1 MSNMDNISDQ
11 LFAKI
16 RGRFPAVT
24 IGNEAGEVT
33 DDPKTGR
40 YFDFDYIVGEDILG
54 RVSITLTEKEI
65 AVVYN
70 TNFIAEQPDGIKS
83 DWYNFLKEIRNFA
96 KRNMLNFDTR
106 DINKSNLDK
115 RDYAHLTKTAGEKQM
130 SETKMYG
137 TSRTSYEDIDKA
149 RLVLKHRQPV
159 NQEVPGARTQ
169 HVEAIYI
176 ESENG
181 ERYKYPMRHL
191 NGARAL
197 AQHVSNGGNLYDDF
211 GKHIVSLSE
220 ELGKLKQFKTYIN
233 RSAVMAEGLKGYM
246 DMVNERIDSIKTEVM
261 KLQRPNYYAETIK
274 DFAPV
279 VMEEVPEDLQ
289 NSWIDELTIRTFN
302 EELKSVFP
310 YINRLVKEKN
320 KIKEVGPDEASGP
333 EGSMEP
339 HAHKFYIDGDYDEDR
354 GISDKDCEEMEYACA
369 KAGIKCKCEP
379 DEMRQGGVIIHTM
392 SPRDE
397 VADALDKEGYAVE
410 EAYSPE
416 EDFESAMN
424 MIVGET
430 EDALV
435 NGKGKDQE
443 AAIKK
448 LNGLTAQHFPAG
460 INGTNAV
467 QSLKGIIDDPMLL
480 DMFKKVGAKDSDQC
494 VRPLIMKY
502 IKAKAPAIMSKIDT
516 GDLKMEDLK
525 DKEDYMAK
533 KKALQDIQMDPHTSK
548 DEKMKKEL
556 MRKKAE
562 IDDEAKEK
570 GFKEDEDVMKDK
582 IKAWVDKYD
591 GYVGS
596 NGDSLPEGY
605 VQYALNTGIPTDF
618 IETNERVKMDKKYGE
633 EKFEEDPGAY
643 ISDHIDEM
651 PITKA
656 CMEEL
661 HKITGS
667 DDLEDNAEL
676 IKKHGDLGYDEGD
689 QKAKFDQYGAMVS
702 MPEPTDKMVD
712 LNDKMKQTT
721 LADHLAKAANVDRT
735 KVYFDDAD
743 LVWGSKTVKQGCLVD
758 KECTFAD
765 AVDELK
771 SFADAN
777 PKAEDDDT
785 INVKMNPDG
794 SIEKD
799 KKDKEEKSPG
809 VRLAELVKSYY
820 DYTTNQFPKGETAVI
835 TACEKEF
842 GDKAI
847 PVAQKMIDRLQGGK
861 DREMER
867 IKQLAGV

>member
-54 RVSITLTEKEI
+54 RVSITLTEKEV

-320 KIKEVGPDEASGP
+320 KIKEVGPENVDEVSDMGMNKYGLAAVNKGGKFYSFRNGKQTGGPFDSIEELQKHQMELIQDEASGP

-379 DEMRQGGVIIHTM
+379 DEMRQGGIIIHTM

-416 EDFESAMN
+416 EDFESAMS
-424 MIVGET
+424 MVVGET

-516 GDLKMEDLK
+516 GDLKMENIK
-525 DKEDYMAK
+525 DKEDYEAK
-533 KKALQDIQMDPHTSK
+533 RKAIQDLQMDPNTAG
-548 DEKMKKEL
+548 DEKLKKEIVR
-556 MRKKAE
+556 RKHELEK
-562 IDDEAKEK
+562 EAKLK
-570 GFKEDEDVMKDK
+570 GFKEDEV
-582 IKAWVDKYD
+582 
-591 GYVGS
+591 
-596 NGDSLPEGY
+596 
-605 VQYALNTGIPTDF
+605 
-618 IETNERVKMDKKYGE
+618 
-633 EKFEEDPGAY
+633 
-643 ISDHIDEM
+643 
-651 PITKA
+651 
-656 CMEEL
+656 
-661 HKITGS
+661 
-667 DDLEDNAEL
+667 
-676 IKKHGDLGYDEGD
+676 EGD
-689 QKAKFDQYGAMVS
+689 QKAKFDQYGAMIS

-721 LADHLAKAANVDRT
+721 LTDHLAKAANVDRT
-735 KVYFDDAD
+735 KVYFDDVD
-743 LVWGSKTVKQGCLVD
+743 LVWGSKTVKQGALIE
-758 KECTFAD
+758 KEYTFAD

-785 INVKMNPDG
+785 IDVKMNPDG
-794 SIEKD
+794 SIEKA
-799 KKDKEEKSPG
+799 KDDGRSPG
-809 VRLAELVKSYY
+809 EKLEELVKSYY
-820 DYTTNQFPKGETAVI
+820 DYTTNKFPKGETAVI